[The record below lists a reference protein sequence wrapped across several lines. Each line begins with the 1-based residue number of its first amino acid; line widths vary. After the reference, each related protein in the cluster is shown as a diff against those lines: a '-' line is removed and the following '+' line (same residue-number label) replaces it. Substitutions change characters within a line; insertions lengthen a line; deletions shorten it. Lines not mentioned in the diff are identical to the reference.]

1 VEGTQGEAMA
11 AHRQAV
17 RSFVLRHVGD
27 EALAEDLT
35 QETFMRVERS
45 SSPHRGESSERS
57 WLCAI
62 ALNVVRDHF
71 RAAGRIP
78 DSSSAAEVLDGVK
91 SDEDGEH
98 ALLESEMAACIG
110 EFLVQLPHP
119 QHDVVALHDMAGL
132 THREI
137 ASVLGISVANS
148 RVVLHR
154 GRAALR
160 KILRRNCVL
169 SFEGESVP
177 CERKPPSERERK
189 GC

>member
-1 VEGTQGEAMA
+1 VHATLEPA
-11 AHRQAV
+11 ALAEHRPLV
-17 RSFVLRHVGD
+17 RRFVLRHVGD

-35 QETFMRVERS
+35 QETFVRVERS
-45 SSPHRGESSERS
+45 SSSYRGEASERS

-71 RAAGRIP
+71 RAAGRLP
-78 DSSSAAEVLDGVK
+78 ATTTVVEVLDGVG

-110 EFLVQLPHP
+110 EFLVQLPQA

-132 THREI
+132 THPEI
-137 ASVLGISVANS
+137 TSVLGISVANS

-160 KILRRNCVL
+160 EILRRNCVL
-169 SFEGESVP
+169 SFDGDSVP
-177 CERKPPSERERK
+177 CERKPAKPGPR
-189 GC
+189 